1 MNKRTKGIMLGIIVG
16 LAWGLDSTLMG
27 VVGQNKIFEGF
38 ASSPLVSAFFHDSFA
53 FFWIALTLL
62 FSHQLKGSFE
72 LLKTKKGKAAAVAA
86 LVGAPVGMSAYLLAI
101 KYATAPYASSISVIY
116 PGVGAVLSYLL
127 LKEKLSKRACLGIFI
142 SLLGSFMLGFKPTGD
157 IPSTF
162 GTGILFALLA
172 VLGWASEGVIIG
184 FAMKHIKNEDH
195 VQAAPQQFLCLR
207 YFISMISYGLV
218 VVPFS
223 GGTSIALDVIK
234 SGLFLQ
240 FAGIATLGA
249 ITYLCWYKAVDL
261 IGAAMGT
268 ALNSTA
274 ALWTIVFSIILFGS
288 PINLHLILWG
298 IVIVAGVFI
307 FAIEPKR
314 KKGE

>member
-1 MNKRTKGIMLGIIVG
+1 MNNRTKGILLGITVG

-27 VVGQNKIFEGF
+27 VLGQNNIFDGF
-38 ASSPLVSAFFHDSFA
+38 NSSPLVSAFFHDSFA
-53 FFWIALTLL
+53 FLWIALTLL
-62 FSHQLKGSFE
+62 FSKQLKGSFE

-127 LKEKLSKRACLGIFI
+127 LKEKLSKRAALGIFI
-142 SLLGSFMLGFKPTGD
+142 SLLGSFMLGFKPSGD

-162 GTGILFALLA
+162 GTGIIFALLA

-195 VQAAPQQFLCLR
+195 IQAAPQQFLCLR
-207 YFISMISYGLV
+207 YFISMITYGFLV
-218 VVPFS
+218 VPLS
-223 GGTSIALDVIK
+223 GGFPITLEVVK
-234 SGLFLQ
+234 TGLFIK
-240 FAGIATLGA
+240 FGMVAILGA

-274 ALWTIVFSIILFGS
+274 ALWTIIFSIILFGA
-288 PINLHLILWG
+288 PANLHLIIWG

-307 FAIEPKR
+307 FAIEPK
-314 KKGE
+314 KNK